1 MTNVDGAQAVHRATA
16 ILDLFSPARLSVS
29 VAEASK
35 ELGLARATAHR
46 LMSALKTSGYLRLD
60 EASGRYHVGARVLR
74 LAKAYAASHTLRSL
88 ARPHLEKLVGA
99 INESASLFVRQ
110 GPQRYCIARQ
120 ESSQAMRVMVEEGQG
135 LPLVGAAGRLLLLD
149 APSARKAGT
158 MLSRG
163 ERVPNA
169 WGIATGVFDE
179 SGALVAALEVSGP
192 LERLSDAKAK
202 RYAKLLARTAAG
214 LSAELGDRASRP
226 Q

>member
-1 MTNVDGAQAVHRATA
+1 M
-16 ILDLFSPARLSVS
+16 
-29 VAEASK
+29 
-35 ELGLARATAHR
+35 
-46 LMSALKTSGYLRLD
+46 
-60 EASGRYHVGARVLR
+60 LR
-74 LAKAYAASHTLRSL
+74 LAKAYAASHTLAASP
-88 ARPHLEKLVGA
+88 AALEKIVGA

-110 GPQRYCIARQ
+110 GPQRYCIARRNT
-120 ESSQAMRVMVEEGQG
+120 SQAMRVMVEEGQG

-169 WGIATGVFDE
+169 WGIATGVSTSRARWSRRSKFR
-179 SGALVAALEVSGP
+179 AA
-192 LERLSDAKAK
+192 ERLSDAKAK